1 MFRSLLFSRIV
12 PCVKDIGLWGEKV
25 QKCYADMGVLD
36 MAGVNLDELMKADE
50 DQAELIDREK
60 AEMARAGRRGRR
72 DRSRSAPACRSPP
85 LPPRSAHR
93 LLCMIAKQRAF
104 WRAAGVRWRRG

>member
-1 MFRSLLFSRIV
+1 MFRSHLFTRIV

-50 DQAELIDREK
+50 DFAEQIDREK
-60 AEMARAGRRGRR
+60 QRVRAARSGGRRSHRPRR
-72 DRSRSAPACRSPP
+72 RQLAARSRHTNAPDSAQG
-85 LPPRSAHR
+85 PRR
-93 LLCMIAKQRAF
+93 
-104 WRAAGVRWRRG
+104 